1 MMIKYPLHKV
11 AKDFK
16 KGGKDLPS
24 KAVMDILTQYGH
36 PPKNH
41 MQPLTD
47 EELSI
52 VFEYL
57 TQNNQIDSIES
68 VYADIYHD
76 PDAKKPAPSAPK
88 AEVREQPKAEQ
99 KGQQAAQPQQG
110 RQPQPQSQTQQHQAK
125 QQQSAPR
132 PTTREKKVVDTRGSG
147 TVNLDKYD
155 ERLESFTDQK
165 QQDRGGKQKF
175 QGRNAQRQRG
185 GKQAGSFGNKR

>member
-68 VYADIYHD
+68 V
-76 PDAKKPAPSAPK
+76 
-88 AEVREQPKAEQ
+88 
-99 KGQQAAQPQQG
+99 
-110 RQPQPQSQTQQHQAK
+110 
-125 QQQSAPR
+125 
-132 PTTREKKVVDTRGSG
+132 
-147 TVNLDKYD
+147 
-155 ERLESFTDQK
+155 
-165 QQDRGGKQKF
+165 
-175 QGRNAQRQRG
+175 
-185 GKQAGSFGNKR
+185 

>member
-88 AEVREQPKAEQ
+88 AEVRDCLLYTSGK
-99 KGQQAAQPQQG
+99 KGVGPTRRESVHS
-110 RQPQPQSQTQQHQAK
+110 RQ
-125 QQQSAPR
+125 R
-132 PTTREKKVVDTRGSG
+132 VEKKEARPARKAGWA
-147 TVNLDKYD
+147 KA
-155 ERLESFTDQK
+155 K
-165 QQDRGGKQKF
+165 PKKGGRKK
-175 QGRNAQRQRG
+175 
-185 GKQAGSFGNKR
+185 

>member
-88 AEVREQPKAEQ
+88 AEVREQPKAASA
-99 KGQQAAQPQQG
+99 GPSAPAPVPDSAASGQAAAVGAPPHHQG
-110 RQPQPQSQTQQHQAK
+110 EEGGGYQGQWHRQP
-125 QQQSAPR
+125 
-132 PTTREKKVVDTRGSG
+132 G
-147 TVNLDKYD
+147 
-155 ERLESFTDQK
+155 
-165 QQDRGGKQKF
+165 
-175 QGRNAQRQRG
+175 
-185 GKQAGSFGNKR
+185 